1 MSDVLGCVKEWRVNV
16 GQLSEARQIA
26 YVEHSSLLNV
36 CPVWMRMK
44 DHLVVFLGMCHSS
57 TRPSSPGTSLHVMRF
72 TPVLVLHGTNAGVR
86 WPGCEAR
93 LDLTEFHMN
102 IHCTLQSF
110 TSQSFRN
117 PFDISRDGLL
127 GQLARM
133 RTNFL
138 RASPTT
144 PNLIEEGRWGGV

>member
-1 MSDVLGCVKEWRVNV
+1 M
-16 GQLSEARQIA
+16 
-26 YVEHSSLLNV
+26 
-36 CPVWMRMK
+36 
-44 DHLVVFLGMCHSS
+44 
-57 TRPSSPGTSLHVMRF
+57 
-72 TPVLVLHGTNAGVR
+72 
-86 WPGCEAR
+86 R
-93 LDLTEFHMN
+93 LDFTSGFHMN

-144 PNLIEEGRWGGV
+144 PNLIEEGRYWGGVGEGGGGVGGGGWGWGGGWGRGGMCV